1 MNELLKKK
9 LIYRSCHRGC
19 KETDF
24 MLGKFVICDINKLN
38 EMELKQLTKLLEE
51 SDNDIYHWLNGQKPI
66 PLIWQNSLVEKIINF
81 NKTQDIVKY

>member
-9 LIYRSCHRGC
+9 LIYRSCNRGC

-51 SDNDIYHWLNGQKPI
+51 SDNDIYHWLTGQKPI

>member
-1 MNELLKKK
+1 
-9 LIYRSCHRGC
+9 
-19 KETDF
+19 

-51 SDNDIYHWLNGQKPI
+51 SDNDIYHWLTGQKPI